1 MVHHAVF
8 CLMAAFASRRML
20 VIDKTDEIF
29 GLEKHFLPSQSKTY
43 RKFNPR
49 NSCTI
54 FLEPLKVGCKIS
66 RQIFCNIVEI

>member
-29 GLEKHFLPSQSKTY
+29 GLEKHFFTELKCELKSQ
-43 RKFNPR
+43 
-49 NSCTI
+49 
-54 FLEPLKVGCKIS
+54 
-66 RQIFCNIVEI
+66 

>member
-29 GLEKHFLPSQSKTY
+29 GLEKHFLPSQSKT
-43 RKFNPR
+43 
-49 NSCTI
+49 
-54 FLEPLKVGCKIS
+54 
-66 RQIFCNIVEI
+66 